1 MALQYKT
8 RIDIGFFVAA
18 VLICSVLISVYA
30 SFRQMNHQK
39 ERVEH
44 TYQVISALQ
53 DTISS
58 LIDIQGSVRGYV
70 ITGMEDY
77 LTPYY
82 LALPRAENS
91 LKRLRALITDN
102 PGQLE
107 REASLSDHVGQR
119 LGIAKNV
126 IEIYQSKGQGAAF
139 NEIRT
144 GTGKREMD
152 EIRVIVSDM
161 VAEEKKLLEQ
171 RRIAV
176 EAFSNL
182 TMYAGIAGVLVCLLI
197 LGTVYSVIYRETH
210 QRIKT
215 EESLRD
221 AVQEMERHNAE
232 TNLVSRMGDYLRG
245 CRERDEVYDVIAT
258 SLPKLFPQSYGEIAI
273 FNEARTALL
282 PALTWGKIADGV
294 QLQYGAEDCW
304 ALRQGKGHLVTPV
317 NGAPVCSHLQSVSRE
332 HVSFCLP
339 MQAQGETIGQIFF
352 GARADEATHVGPHEM
367 ATMRRITEQI
377 SLALANL
384 NLQQAL
390 KEQSIKDPLTKL
402 FNRRYLDETFPREI
416 SRAERSEAPLAVL
429 IMDIDF
435 FKKVN
440 DTYGHDGGDAVLTS
454 FAKLLSSK
462 IRKEDIACRLGGE
475 EFVLILPS
483 ATQELALARA
493 EEICEATRRLS
504 VPFQNQT
511 IQVTVSIGVA
521 MFPDHGDV
529 PETLVQKADE
539 ALYEAKD
546 SGRDRVVLYKGE
558 AIA

>member
-44 TYQVISALQ
+44 TYQVISTLQ

-82 LALPRAENS
+82 LALPRTENS
-91 LKRLRALITDN
+91 LERLRTLINDN
-102 PGQLE
+102 LGQIE
-107 REASLSDHVGQR
+107 RETSLTNHVEQR
-119 LGIAKNV
+119 LKIAKDV
-126 IEIYQSKGQGAAF
+126 IDIYQSQGQNAAF
-139 NEIRT
+139 GEIRT

-152 EIRVIVSDM
+152 EIRVIVADM
-161 VAEEKKLLEQ
+161 VAEEKRLLEQ

-176 EAFSNL
+176 EGFSNL
-182 TMYAGIAGVLVCLLI
+182 TMYAGIAGVLVCLII

-210 QRIKT
+210 QRVKT

-245 CRERDEVYDVIAT
+245 CRERNEVYDVIAT

-273 FNEARTALL
+273 FNEARTALV
-282 PALTWGKIADGV
+282 PALTWGKMADGA
-294 QLQYGAEDCW
+294 QLEYGAEDCW
-304 ALRQGKGHLVTPV
+304 ALRQGKGHLVTPF
-317 NGAPVCSHLQSVSRE
+317 NGAPVCNHLQSVSRE

-440 DTYGHDGGDAVLTS
+440 DTYGHDGGDAVLTA